1 MTADVARVD
10 LAPGFSISRVLTGLW
25 QIADMERD
33 GRQVDRDRAATAM
46 APYAAAGLTTFDM
59 ADHYGSAELIAG
71 AFRAASSTD
80 VQLLT
85 KWVPK
90 PGPVTMTDAR
100 AAVDRARTR
109 LGVEAIDLLQ
119 FHAWNYADPSWLET
133 LFLLQELKT
142 EGLVRHLGLT
152 NVDTA
157 HLNMAIAS
165 GIEIA
170 SNQVSFSLIDQRA
183 TRALA
188 PYCAA
193 HGVGLLAYGTVA
205 GGWLTERW
213 LGKEEPDWE
222 RTGTWSQ
229 MKYGR
234 FIRSTGGWSALQRVL
249 TAAATVAARHGVS
262 IPVVASRYVLD
273 QPGVAGVIIGARLGE
288 RLHVDDARRIFA
300 LQLTDEDRREIADAL
315 ATLETIHGDCGDE
328 YRTPPF
334 LTASGDLSH
343 HLNEMPPPYR
353 TVPGP
358 GGRTLCLSGTPWE
371 SMAGYARAVRYGS
384 RVSVSGTT
392 ATLGSRVIGGRD
404 PAAQA
409 HFAIDKIEG
418 ALQSLGASLADVVR
432 TRVFVKNIGDWEA
445 VARVHG
451 ARFAAIMPAN
461 TLVGAPLVGD
471 DYLVE
476 IEADAEIGGGD
487 QS

>member
-33 GRQVDRDRAATAM
+33 GRQVDRDRAAAAM

-119 FHAWNYADPSWLET
+119 FHAWNYADPRWLET

-234 FIRSTGGWSALQRVL
+234 FIRSAGGWSALQRVL
-249 TAAATVAARHGVS
+249 TAAATVAARHGV
-262 IPVVASRYVLD
+262 
-273 QPGVAGVIIGARLGE
+273 
-288 RLHVDDARRIFA
+288 
-300 LQLTDEDRREIADAL
+300 
-315 ATLETIHGDCGDE
+315 
-328 YRTPPF
+328 
-334 LTASGDLSH
+334 
-343 HLNEMPPPYR
+343 
-353 TVPGP
+353 
-358 GGRTLCLSGTPWE
+358 
-371 SMAGYARAVRYGS
+371 
-384 RVSVSGTT
+384 
-392 ATLGSRVIGGRD
+392 
-404 PAAQA
+404 
-409 HFAIDKIEG
+409 
-418 ALQSLGASLADVVR
+418 
-432 TRVFVKNIGDWEA
+432 
-445 VARVHG
+445 
-451 ARFAAIMPAN
+451 
-461 TLVGAPLVGD
+461 
-471 DYLVE
+471 
-476 IEADAEIGGGD
+476 
-487 QS
+487 

>member
-1 MTADVARVD
+1 MTSDRSRVE
-10 LAPGFSISRVLTGLW
+10 LAPGLSISRVLTGLW

-33 GRQVDRDRAATAM
+33 GRQVDRDRAAAAM
-46 APYAAAGLTTFDM
+46 SPYVAAGLTTFDM

-71 AFRAASSTD
+71 AYRAASTVD

-90 PGPVTMTDAR
+90 PGPVTRDEVR
-100 AAVDRARTR
+100 AAVDRARSR

-133 LFLLQELKT
+133 LFRLQELKQ
-142 EGLVRHLGLT
+142 EGLIRHLGLT

-157 HLNMAIAS
+157 HLNMALAS
-165 GIEIA
+165 GIGIV

-183 TRALA
+183 DRAMA
-188 PYCAA
+188 PYCAV
-193 HGVGLLAYGTVA
+193 HGIGLLAYGTVA
-205 GGWLTERW
+205 GSWLTERW
-213 LGKEEPDWE
+213 LGQDEPDWE

-234 FIRSTGGWSALQRVL
+234 FIRSAGGWTALQCVL
-249 TAAATVAARHGVS
+249 GAAAAVAARHSVS
-262 IPVVASRYVLD
+262 IPVVASRYILD
-273 QPGVAGVIIGARLGE
+273 RPGVAGVIVGARLGE
-288 RLHVDDARRIFA
+288 RSHIDDAGRIFT
-300 LQLTDEDRREIADAL
+300 LQLTDADRAQIAAAL
-315 ATLETIHGDCGDE
+315 ATLQPIHGDCGDE
-328 YRTPPF
+328 YRSPPF

-343 HLNEMPPPYR
+343 HVDALPPPYR
-353 TVPGP
+353 TVPGH
-358 GGRTLCLSGTPWE
+358 GGRTWCLSGTPWE
-371 SMAGYARAVRYGS
+371 SMAGYARAVRHGS
-384 RVSVSGTT
+384 RISVSGTT
-392 ATLGSRVIGGRD
+392 STLGSRVIGGRD

-418 ALQSLGASLADVVR
+418 ALQSFGASLSDVVR
-432 TRVFVKNIGDWEA
+432 TRVFVKNIDDWEA

-476 IEADAEIGGGD
+476 IEADAEV
-487 QS
+487 SS

>member
-1 MTADVARVD
+1 MTSDIARVD
-10 LAPGFSISRVLTGLW
+10 LAPGLSISRLLTGLW

-33 GRQVDRDRAATAM
+33 GRVVARDGAVAAMDR
-46 APYAAAGLTTFDM
+46 YAAAGLTTFDM

-71 AFRAASSTD
+71 AYRAAAGAN

-90 PGPVTMTDAR
+90 PGPQAMSDVR

-109 LGVEAIDLLQ
+109 LGVDAVDLLQ
-119 FHAWNYADPSWLET
+119 FHAWNYADPSWLDT
-133 LFLLQELKT
+133 LFRLQDLKH
-142 EGLVRHLGLT
+142 EGVIRHLGLT

-157 HLNMAIAS
+157 HLNVAVAS
-165 GIEIA
+165 GLDIV

-183 TRALA
+183 ARTLA

-213 LGKEEPDWE
+213 LGQDEPDWE

-229 MKYGR
+229 MKYAR
-234 FIRSTGGWSALQRVL
+234 FIREAGGWAALQRTL
-249 TAAATVAARHGVS
+249 EAAAAVAARHGVS
-262 IPVVASRYVLD
+262 IAVVASRYILD
-273 QPGVAGVIIGARLGE
+273 QPGVAGVIVGARLGE
-288 RLHVDDARRIFA
+288 RSHIDDARRIFA
-300 LQLTDEDRREIADAL
+300 LQLTDADRAEIAGAL
-315 ATLETIHGDCGDE
+315 ATLRPIHGDCGDE
-328 YRTPPF
+328 YRTPPY

-343 HLNEMPPPYR
+343 HLDQMPPPYN
-353 TVPGP
+353 TVSGAN
-358 GGRTLCLSGTPWE
+358 GRTLCLSGTPWE
-371 SMAGYARAVRYGS
+371 TMAGYARAVRQG
-384 RVSVSGTT
+384 RRISVSGTT
-392 ATLGSRVIGGRD
+392 ATLGSRLIGGRD

-418 ALQSLGASLADVVR
+418 ALQSLGASLTDVVR
-432 TRVFVKNIGDWEA
+432 TRVFVKRIEDWEA

-451 ARFAAIMPAN
+451 ERFAAIMPAN

-471 DYLVE
+471 EYLVE
-476 IEADAEIGGGD
+476 IEAEAEIV
-487 QS
+487 